1 MFGCF
6 GVVACVMHIAV
17 DRARSSLRNHI
28 LTRSMSWSCST
39 TDDYAAAA
47 DVATNPRESS
57 SPQVASDHL
66 WYYIQHLMVSR
77 RSKSQQMD
85 DNGRGNQ

>member
-17 DRARSSLRNHI
+17 DRARSFLRNHI
-28 LTRSMSWSCST
+28 LTRSLSWSCST

-47 DVATNPRESS
+47 ADVATNARGSS
-57 SPQVASDHL
+57 SAQVASDHL
-66 WYYIQHLMVSR
+66 
-77 RSKSQQMD
+77 
-85 DNGRGNQ
+85 

>member
-28 LTRSMSWSCST
+28 LMRSMSWSCST

-47 DVATNPRESS
+47 ADVATNARGSS
-57 SPQVASDHL
+57 SAQVASDHL
-66 WYYIQHLMVSR
+66 
-77 RSKSQQMD
+77 
-85 DNGRGNQ
+85 

>member
-6 GVVACVMHIAV
+6 GAIACVMHIAV

-28 LTRSMSWSCST
+28 LTKSMSWSCST

-47 DVATNPRESS
+47 TNARGSS
-57 SPQVASDHL
+57 SAQVASDHL
-66 WYYIQHLMVSR
+66 
-77 RSKSQQMD
+77 
-85 DNGRGNQ
+85 

>member
-39 TDDYAAAA
+39 TDDYAAADAADAAA
-47 DVATNPRESS
+47 DVATNARESS
-57 SPQVASDHL
+57 SAQVASDHL
-66 WYYIQHLMVSR
+66 
-77 RSKSQQMD
+77 
-85 DNGRGNQ
+85 

>member
-39 TDDYAAAA
+39 TDDYAAA
-47 DVATNPRESS
+47 DVAAAAATNARGSS
-57 SPQVASDHL
+57 SAQVASDHL
-66 WYYIQHLMVSR
+66 
-77 RSKSQQMD
+77 
-85 DNGRGNQ
+85 

>member
-28 LTRSMSWSCST
+28 LTKSMSWSCST

-47 DVATNPRESS
+47 AATNARGSS
-57 SPQVASDHL
+57 SAQVASDHL
-66 WYYIQHLMVSR
+66 
-77 RSKSQQMD
+77 
-85 DNGRGNQ
+85 